1 MNNIKLIAGTS
12 HTELAKQISEKLGV
26 PLCKCTIE
34 KFSNTEIRVEI
45 LESIRNK
52 DIFIIQTGSYDTN
65 TNNSINDYL
74 METLITIDACKR
86 SMAKTINL
94 VMPCYPY
101 ARQDKKGGPREPIT
115 ARLVANIL
123 ENAGIDRIIVM
134 DLHAPQIQGF
144 FNIPVDN
151 LYSMPL
157 VIKYFKKNI
166 FKDMPLTDIQ
176 HNYVLAAPDAGAIKR
191 TLKFGTKMK
200 LNTIFMHKERSY
212 QIANTINTMII
223 VGDPKRIIGKTIIIL
238 DDICDTGGTL
248 SKCCSLLIENGAKEV
263 ICVVTHGIL
272 SGLASKRIN
281 SCQEMSRMIVS
292 NTLSQKQNKIKIP
305 KLSVFDISDLLKEVI
320 ERIITGESISA
331 LFKPYN

>member
-12 HTELAKQISEKLGV
+12 HTELAKLISEKLKV

-86 SMAKTINL
+86 SKANTINL

-123 ENAGIDRIIVM
+123 ENAGIEGYEPPIVK
-134 DLHAPQIQGF
+134 GR
-144 FNIPVDN
+144 
-151 LYSMPL
+151 
-157 VIKYFKKNI
+157 
-166 FKDMPLTDIQ
+166 
-176 HNYVLAAPDAGAIKR
+176 G
-191 TLKFGTKMK
+191 
-200 LNTIFMHKERSY
+200 LN
-212 QIANTINTMII
+212 
-223 VGDPKRIIGKTIIIL
+223 
-238 DDICDTGGTL
+238 
-248 SKCCSLLIENGAKEV
+248 
-263 ICVVTHGIL
+263 VVTGETVNMVKSGI
-272 SGLASKRIN
+272 ID
-281 SCQEMSRMIVS
+281 
-292 NTLSQKQNKIKIP
+292 P
-305 KLSVFDISDLLKEVI
+305 LLV
-320 ERIITGESISA
+320 T
-331 LFKPYN
+331 

>member
-1 MNNIKLIAGTS
+1 MNNVKIISGTS
-12 HTELAKQISEKLGV
+12 HPILAQQISYKLGL
-26 PLCKCTIE
+26 PLCDCIIE
-34 KFSNTEIRVEI
+34 KFSNTEIRIEI

-52 DIFIIQTGSYDTN
+52 DIFIIQTGSYN
-65 TNNSINDYL
+65 TEENNSINDYL

-123 ENAGIDRIIVM
+123 EGAGIDRIIVM

-157 VIKYFKKNI
+157 VIKYFKENI
-166 FKDMPLTDIQ
+166 FKNKTLQQIQ
-176 HNYVLAAPDAGAIKR
+176 NEYVLAAPDAGAIKR
-191 TLKFGTKMK
+191 TLKFGKSMT
-200 LNTIFMHKERSY
+200 LNTIFIHKDRSY
-212 QIANTINTMII
+212 KISNTINTMII
-223 VGDPKRIIGKTIIIL
+223 VGNPKKIKNKTVIIL
-238 DDICDTGGTL
+238 DDMCDTGGTL
-248 SKCCSLLIENGAKEV
+248 AKCCSLLIENGAKDV

-272 SGLASKRIN
+272 SGPAAERIN
-281 SCQEMSRMIVS
+281 SCKQMSKMIVS
-292 NTLSQKQNKIKIP
+292 NTLPQIKNQKLIT
-305 KLSVFDISDLLKEVI
+305 KLEVFDISNLMKEVI
-320 ERIITGESISA
+320 KRIITGNSISA
-331 LFKPYN
+331 LFQ